1 MQKSHKHSDEAREK
15 LRQSSFTRDNRPRI
29 QALPKGEKHW
39 NWNDNPSVLTLHRRI
54 HRKHGAA
61 KKHPCSKCKEKQAHD
76 WANVTGKYTANVED
90 YAPMCRSCH
99 VKLDKNWIKKS
110 TK

>member
-1 MQKSHKHSDEAREK
+1 MQKGYKHTDEARANMRRAA
-15 LRQSSFTRDNRPRI
+15 LTRNDAPRL
-29 QALPKGEKHW
+29 AAMPKGTKHW
-39 NWNDNPSVLTLHRRI
+39 NWCDKPNLLTLHKRI

-61 KKHPCSKCKEKQAHD
+61 KKHPCSKCKVRQAHD